1 MSNGVKKLFYIVNAK
16 IPTDKANGY
25 QISKM
30 CEEFSKAGLE
40 VELLVPTRESRF
52 QGDPFEFYNISKN
65 FKFNKIKSFDFV
77 KYHKYLGKYSFWL
90 QSIAYFFKLLFRKI
104 DKDAIIYSRNP
115 EIVWLFGL
123 RGYKTI
129 FEVHRWAETKIWL
142 FEYFIKRAKK
152 AVAVTNELKK
162 RCLESGFS
170 ENDVLIAPDAVDL
183 KVFDLDILKS
193 SAREKLKLPQD
204 KIILGYIGRFRTMGE
219 EKGISEILKA
229 ISLLAENYSNIFF
242 LAIGGTREDIDLY
255 NDIAK
260 KLGVDDKIL
269 LFEKVERPMVAIYQ
283 KACDILLM
291 PFPYTKHFAYYMSP
305 LKMFEYMASKRPI
318 IASDLPSVREIL
330 NQNNAILVKPDDCK
344 DLAEGV
350 ERIIINKELGKGL
363 AERAFKDVQ
372 EYSWEKRAARILNF
386 INN

>member
-1 MSNGVKKLFYIVNAK
+1 MKKLFYIVNAK
-16 IPTDKANGY
+16 IPTDRANGY
-25 QISKM
+25 QICKM
-30 CEEFSKAGLE
+30 CEEFSNAGLE
-40 VELLVPTRESRF
+40 VELIVPTRESRF
-52 QGDPFEFYNISKN
+52 QGDPFEFYNINKN
-65 FKFNKIKSFDFV
+65 FRFNKIRSFDFV

-90 QSIAYFFKLLFRKI
+90 QSIAYFFKLLFKKI
-104 DKDAIIYSRNP
+104 DKDGIIYSRNP
-115 EIVWLFGL
+115 EIVWLFSL

-142 FEYFIKRAKK
+142 FEYFIKRARK
-152 AVAVTNELKK
+152 VIAVTNELKK

-183 KVFDLDILKS
+183 KVFNLDISKS

-219 EKGISEILKA
+219 EKGIPEILKA
-229 ISLLAENYSNIFF
+229 ISLLAKNYANIFF

-255 NDIAK
+255 KDIAK

-269 LFEKVERPMVAIYQ
+269 ILEKVERSVVAIYQ
-283 KACDILLM
+283 KACDMLLM

-318 IASDLPSVREIL
+318 IASDLPSVKDIL
-330 NQNNAILVKPDDCK
+330 NEKNAILIKPDDYK
-344 DLAEGV
+344 DLAESV
-350 ERIIINKELGKGL
+350 EKIIINKELGNSL

-372 EYSWEKRAARILNF
+372 EYSWEKRAVNILKFVNK
-386 INN
+386 